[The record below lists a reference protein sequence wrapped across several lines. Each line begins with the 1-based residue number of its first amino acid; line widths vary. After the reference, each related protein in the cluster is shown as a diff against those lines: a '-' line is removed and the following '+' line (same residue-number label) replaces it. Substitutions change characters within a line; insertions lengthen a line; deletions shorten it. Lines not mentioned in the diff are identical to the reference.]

1 MKTWTVMLIPHD
13 RSSTTQ
19 TLKLS
24 VLHLGIVAGLVAV
37 LSFSSAFLL
46 ARNYTTASKH
56 AQLKDAYRSLEI
68 RASARTEEPVAAV
81 VAEETGRSA
90 EEIDEIEAR
99 LRAEYETS
107 IAAITSELNDLY
119 DMEAKAR
126 DITGLAPRK
135 RAAVEEPQT
144 QSSGKGGSPESF
156 GSFVFNSIDESLRP
170 AHVIYG
176 LSRPSA
182 DLILQEIRLRKL
194 SFSHLVTDM
203 EAAQDR
209 IERIPSSWPVAGHR
223 GKITSRFGY
232 RRDPFHSRIRHHDG
246 VDIAAKYGSTIVS
259 TAKGRVIYS
268 GFDKF
273 YGNIVRIDHGNG
285 IHTWYA
291 HMSERLVEKGET
303 VSRDQP
309 IGKLGS
315 TGRSTGA
322 HLHYEVHVN
331 GRPADGEKYMD

>member
-1 MKTWTVMLIPHD
+1 MLIPHD

-37 LSFSSAFLL
+37 LSFASAFLL
-46 ARNYTTASKH
+46 SRNYTIASKH

-68 RASARTEEPVAAV
+68 RASSRPQEPVLQV
-81 VAEETGRSA
+81 VAEESGRSP
-90 EEIDEIEAR
+90 EEIAEIEAR

-107 IAAITSELNDLY
+107 IAAITAELNDLY

-135 RAAVEEPQT
+135 HAQVDDTAT
-144 QSSGKGGSPESF
+144 QSSGKGGSPEGY
-156 GSFVFNSIDESLRP
+156 GSFVFNSIDENLRP

-176 LSRPSA
+176 MSRPSA
-182 DLILQEIRLRKL
+182 DLILQEIRLRKQ
-194 SFSHLVTDM
+194 SFSNLVTDM
-203 EAAQDR
+203 ESAQDR
-209 IERIPSSWPVAGHR
+209 IERIPSRWPVASHG

-232 RRDPFHSRIRHHDG
+232 RRDPFNGRIRHHDG
-246 VDIAAKYGSTIVS
+246 VDIAAKYGSTILA
-259 TAKGRVIYS
+259 TAKGRVIFS
-268 GFDKF
+268 GYDQF

-285 IHTWYA
+285 IQTWYA
-291 HMSERLVEKGET
+291 HMSQRLVKAGDSI
-303 VSRDQP
+303 SRDQP

-331 GRPADGEKYMD
+331 GRPTDGEKYLD